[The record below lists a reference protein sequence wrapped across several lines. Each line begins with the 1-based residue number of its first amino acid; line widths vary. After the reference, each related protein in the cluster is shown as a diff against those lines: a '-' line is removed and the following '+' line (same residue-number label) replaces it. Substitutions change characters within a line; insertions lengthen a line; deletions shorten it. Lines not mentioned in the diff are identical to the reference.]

1 MAAMM
6 MTTMMKAMRT
16 ARTAMMTAI
25 MTAMMMTAMMMTA
38 MTSDDHITG
47 AQIGNPN
54 DRLQPAP
61 HTNMKEGKRTVT
73 SEMTDGVNQNF
84 KSISVRTTVMPAV
97 TRFVTSECEAEWP
110 NEDR

>member
-1 MAAMM
+1 
-6 MTTMMKAMRT
+6 
-16 ARTAMMTAI
+16 
-25 MTAMMMTAMMMTA
+25 MTA

-54 DRLQPAP
+54 ERLQPAP

-73 SEMTDGVNQNF
+73 SEMTDGVNQNS
-84 KSISVRTTVMPAV
+84 KPGCMDQDGVALHPTCMHVHCQWARQREYGGRRSISVRTTVIPTV
-97 TRFVTSECEAEWP
+97 TRFVRSECEAELS